1 MKVGIN
7 FYPERRTLSYWKAEG
22 QASSSFP
29 LPIHNPPKC
38 HKDTWNTHQIPKNL
52 SNPLLFALKSEKK
65 RCASIAISE
74 KLPTFALAFRK
85 GAHNEIFERLRTRR
99 KRQGS
104 AAFREQPS
112 DVNSYRNNKRIKQES
127 LAGQTRAS
135 GARTH
140 IYNKYKWVT
149 SVVASQ
155 KRQFITVK
163 SLILAQDER

>member
-1 MKVGIN
+1 MIAVTLPTIAVA
-7 FYPERRTLSYWKAEG
+7 PSARRTSLSIT
-22 QASSSFP
+22 
-29 LPIHNPPKC
+29 LPVAIPQKC
-38 HKDTWNTHQIPKNL
+38 QIDTWNTHQIPKNL
-52 SNPLLFALKSEKK
+52 SNPLLFALKSEKN
-65 RCASIAISE
+65 RSVSIAISE

-135 GARTH
+135 WAART
-140 IYNKYKWVT
+140 Y
-149 SVVASQ
+149 
-155 KRQFITVK
+155 R
-163 SLILAQDER
+163 

>member
-1 MKVGIN
+1 MKIPSLSQMFFRHGIALGELG
-7 FYPERRTLSYWKAEG
+7 FWSSEGRHQLLPRTTHAELMEGGEAGFIIVSSPHPYP
-22 QASSSFP
+22 Q
-29 LPIHNPPKC
+29 KC

-52 SNPLLFALKSEKK
+52 SNPLLFALKSAKN
-65 RCASIAISE
+65 RCSSIAISE

-85 GAHNEIFERLRTRR
+85 GAQNEIFERLRTRR

-135 GARTH
+135 
-140 IYNKYKWVT
+140 
-149 SVVASQ
+149 VAAHTY
-155 KRQFITVK
+155 R
-163 SLILAQDER
+163 